1 MPFIIVNEA
10 FEKVASGG
18 LMSNMMFYLMEV
30 YQMEAVTG
38 TSVIYMWAAL
48 STGLAIFGAFISD
61 SYLGRF
67 RVIAFGSFSSLLGVS
82 FLWLTSIFPQLT
94 PSASSCPPTPAQL
107 GVLFGSLGLISIG
120 SGCIKPCSIAF
131 GADQLKH
138 HNNQRLI
145 DSYFN
150 WYYASATIS
159 TVIASTVVVYIQDR
173 FGWRVGFAVPVLV
186 MLCSTLMFLLGSP
199 LYVKVK
205 VNKSPFTGF
214 GQVLIAAF
222 RNRKIS
228 LVSDDCYNHNNE
240 MDRVELTDNFR
251 FLNKAC
257 VVRDVNIGSPG
268 SNPCSVPTV
277 EKVESLKSL
286 IRIIPVWSSG
296 ILLFTNITQTF
307 PVLQA
312 QKMNRNI
319 TSLFEIPAASFSLFM
334 LLTVTIWILFYD
346 RILVPFLAKFTH
358 EPRGLHP
365 KTRMGIGLILSII
378 ALVVSAIVETIR
390 RDLANSNTPVD
401 MSAMWLVP
409 QLVLLGLAEAF
420 NAIGQME
427 FYYSE
432 LPKSM
437 ASLAMAFF
445 MVSMAVAAIVGS
457 LIINIVDSVTC
468 QGSDISWV
476 SSDINK
482 GHVDYYYWLLGFLN
496 LLNFL
501 YYLICCRVHR
511 SFSSSE
517 SRLSH

>member
-1 MPFIIVNEA
+1 M
-10 FEKVASGG
+10 G
-18 LMSNMMFYLMEV
+18 LRKTEGY
-30 YQMEAVTG
+30 
-38 TSVIYMWAAL
+38 
-48 STGLAIFGAFISD
+48 
-61 SYLGRF
+61 
-67 RVIAFGSFSSLLGVS
+67 
-82 FLWLTSIFPQLT
+82 
-94 PSASSCPPTPAQL
+94 PPTSQMGQKQL
-107 GVLFGSLGLISIG
+107 
-120 SGCIKPCSIAF
+120 SGIRDEPYQK
-131 GADQLKH
+131 DQL
-138 HNNQRLI
+138 I
-145 DSYFN
+145 
-150 WYYASATIS
+150 W
-159 TVIASTVVVYIQDR
+159 
-173 FGWRVGFAVPVLV
+173 
-186 MLCSTLMFLLGSP
+186 
-199 LYVKVK
+199 
-205 VNKSPFTGF
+205 
-214 GQVLIAAF
+214 
-222 RNRKIS
+222 
-228 LVSDDCYNHNNE
+228 
-240 MDRVELTDNFR
+240 